1 MLNQAI
7 SKGQVADAQTWFDTT
22 YQDLSSRSTINIIN
36 KGDDR
41 LTKALS
47 IGKMYLFHYDPK
59 YKDTLPYYDMYPLVI
74 PIEFYTNGF
83 LGINLHYL
91 PPAARASLMSKL
103 KKVSSDDKYND
114 KTKLNISYEVLTLYA
129 RQFSGVDNCIK
140 RYLFSHVRSP
150 FHKVSAEDWDKTVML
165 PLQKWKVNSN
175 KKYAGTPPY

>member
-1 MLNQAI
+1 MEQDDPFIEKLYSPRGEIKESTNWLKDKIRKLGQLF
-7 SKGQVADAQTWFDTT
+7 SKSGAP
-22 YQDLSSRSTINIIN
+22 TI
-36 KGDDR
+36 G
-41 LTKALS
+41 
-47 IGKMYLFHYDPK
+47 GMFLFVYDPK

-74 PIEFYTNGF
+74 PIEFYANGF

-91 PPAARASLMSKL
+91 PPAARASLMGKL

-129 RQFSGVDNCIK
+129 RQFSGVENCIK

-150 FHKVSAEDWDKTVML
+150 FHKVSPEDWDKTVML